1 MRTLREEIGE
11 AVPAVL
17 VTADRSPELRAEAA
31 VAAVALL
38 NKPLKP
44 ASLRALLS
52 RLPLETVAAE

>member
-1 MRTLREEIGE
+1 MPFLGQFCRPLRYACATL
-11 AVPAVL
+11 AL
-17 VTADRSPELRAEAA
+17 AA